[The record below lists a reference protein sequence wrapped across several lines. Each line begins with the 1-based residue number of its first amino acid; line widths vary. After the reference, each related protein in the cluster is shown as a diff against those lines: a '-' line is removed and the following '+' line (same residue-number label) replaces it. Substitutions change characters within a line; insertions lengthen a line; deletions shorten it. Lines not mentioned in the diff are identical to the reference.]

1 MFKDKMP
8 NAIPSTVVHIPH
20 ASMIIPATVLTA
32 YAVSQN
38 TLAAELLR
46 MTDHFTDEL
55 FQLPS
60 EAATSVV
67 FPVSRL
73 VVDPERFVDDTQEP
87 MSGKGMGV
95 VYTKTSDGQS
105 LRPSGFSNLQR
116 MELLE
121 AYYYPHHRRLS
132 EAVSTAIGRH
142 GNCLIIDGH
151 SFSSRPLQHEFDQ
164 HPHRPDICI
173 GTDDFHTPPWLSD
186 LAVTVF
192 KKQGLH
198 VEINRPFAGT
208 IVPEP
213 HFQRNPQVRSIMIE
227 INRSVYMCEAT
238 GSKLPA
244 FTEVAAATK
253 SALMQLISQTTE

>member
-1 MFKDKMP
+1 MP
-8 NAIPSTVVHIPH
+8 T
-20 ASMIIPATVLTA
+20 

-121 AYYYPHHRRLS
+121 VYYYPHHRRLS
-132 EAVSTAIGRH
+132 EAVMCVLFSAVCIAHDEH
-142 GNCLIIDGH
+142 GLLFVGQPGPANV
-151 SFSSRPLQHEFDQ
+151 
-164 HPHRPDICI
+164 
-173 GTDDFHTPPWLSD
+173 
-186 LAVTVF
+186 AV
-192 KKQGLH
+192 LH
-198 VEINRPFAGT
+198 DVEPGIA
-208 IVPEP
+208 
-213 HFQRNPQVRSIMIE
+213 
-227 INRSVYMCEAT
+227 
-238 GSKLPA
+238 
-244 FTEVAAATK
+244 
-253 SALMQLISQTTE
+253 